1 MIGRWDGHVVSGKR
15 ISLVHVSL
23 ELFAFTRV
31 FLDVEVV
38 MVRTRKNRCN
48 LSFLPTEHRHGTVW
62 ILEIN
67 ELCHQQN

>member
-1 MIGRWDGHVVSGKR
+1 MIGRWDGHVVSAKR

-38 MVRTRKNRCN
+38 IVQES
-48 LSFLPTEHRHGTVW
+48 LQFIFFLPTEHRHGTVW

>member
-38 MVRTRKNRCN
+38 IVQESLQFIFFC
-48 LSFLPTEHRHGTVW
+48 
-62 ILEIN
+62 
-67 ELCHQQN
+67 QQNTVMAQYGY